1 MLAELLHFPKLRNIK
16 LESAVIHLF
25 VIFFCHRI
33 SDYPSITPSLYALVA
48 LVKYHCNSFDMKYYD
63 VLDIFQTI
71 IKVLKVQSLAQT
83 IRQKVFNL
91 FDAIISSD
99 IFKNNES
106 SIQKSKLTYKEDNLE
121 NSKKMLNT
129 TRIRSIS
136 NNSKNINND
145 DNNENSHNNGNNID
159 IINNSNNNDNNN
171 NNNNDNNDNNDSN
184 NNINNINNNDYDIDS
199 VSSYFYI
206 IELFGSEQACY
217 EVFCGVVNSVEG
229 EKDPRC
235 LVVALQILSKFITKF
250 SFLFSLDYNNSSNSK
265 EDREEMIEKI
275 FENVACYFPIT
286 FTPPDDDTYGVTTEI
301 LINSLE
307 NVFCAH
313 SMLHKYVLPFLI
325 DHLTD
330 ESSVGR
336 VQATKFLVRIGSSKE
351 YSPSVYRYTSPGDD
365 SEDSEEHSVLASL
378 AER

>member
-1 MLAELLHFPKLRNIK
+1 MLAELLHFPKLRNMK

-33 SDYPSITPSLYALVA
+33 SDYPSITPSLHALAA
-48 LVKYHCNSFDMKYYD
+48 LIKYHYNSFDIKYYD

-71 IKVLKVQSLAQT
+71 IKVLKVQSLAQS

-91 FDAIISSD
+91 FDSIISSD
-99 IFKNNES
+99 MFPNNEQNKQKEKFTNQEGNIEKS
-106 SIQKSKLTYKEDNLE
+106 TKRVKTSKIKDASINI
-121 NSKKMLNT
+121 T
-129 TRIRSIS
+129 T
-136 NNSKNINND
+136 INNA
-145 DNNENSHNNGNNID
+145 
-159 IINNSNNNDNNN
+159 
-171 NNNNDNNDNNDSN
+171 DNNDNND
-184 NNINNINNNDYDIDS
+184 DS
-199 VSSYFYI
+199 ESATSYLYI

-217 EVFCGVVNSVEG
+217 DVFCGVVNSIEG

-235 LVVALQILSKFITKF
+235 LVVALQILSKFIEKF
-250 SFLFSLDYNNSSNSK
+250 SFLFSLSSKNDLSNSSSNKNNINENDNNKDDK
-265 EDREEMIEKI
+265 EEIIEKI

-286 FTPPDDDTYGVTTEI
+286 FTPPDDDTYGVTTEM

-307 NVFCAH
+307 NVFCVH
-313 SMLHKYVLPFLI
+313 SVLHKYVLPFLI

-336 VQATKFLVRIGSSKE
+336 VQATKFLVRIGSSEE
-351 YSPSVYRYTSPGDD
+351 YSPSVYRYISPGED